1 MSHDKMSGTATR
13 KERRKAKKGEHQ
25 DTARARFTPADY
37 VRNDWTTGDLADLL
51 EVRARGYNG
60 LLREFLCTAAA
71 RLRVYETG
79 LEDWMDDQ
87 EQIDAFMMEGGGE
100 GS

>member
-1 MSHDKMSGTATR
+1 MSHDKTSGTATR

-25 DTARARFTPADY
+25 ATARAGFRPANY
-37 VRNDWTTGDLADLL
+37 VRNDWTTDDVAEFL
-51 EVRARGYNG
+51 EFRARGYNG
-60 LLREFLCTAAA
+60 RLREILCTAAA
-71 RLRVYETG
+71 QLRAGGARPV
-79 LEDWMDDQ
+79 LDDQ